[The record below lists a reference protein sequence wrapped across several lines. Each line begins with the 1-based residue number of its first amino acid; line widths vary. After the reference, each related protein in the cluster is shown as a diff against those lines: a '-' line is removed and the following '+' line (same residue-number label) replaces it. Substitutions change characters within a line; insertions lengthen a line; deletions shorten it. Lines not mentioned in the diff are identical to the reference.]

1 MLIMTFF
8 IDQIIFHVI
17 FSLQWIFQNYC
28 QSLERALAELRQ
40 QHRDLS
46 AELNAVKI
54 ELAQTK
60 YCKDEN
66 QDLTNHLQKQQIDV
80 EEVTKVVN
88 SFLSL

>member
-1 MLIMTFF
+1 M
-8 IDQIIFHVI
+8 
-17 FSLQWIFQNYC
+17 
-28 QSLERALAELRQ
+28 RQ

-60 YCKDEN
+60 YYKDEN

>member
-1 MLIMTFF
+1 MLIMTYF
-8 IDQIIFHVI
+8 IDQIIFYVI
-17 FSLQWIFQNYC
+17 FSPQWIFQNYC

-46 AELNAVKI
+46 AELNSVKI

-60 YCKDEN
+60 YYKDEN

-80 EEVTKVVN
+80 EEVTKVEN